1 MSHLRRGGIW
11 KIGRKGWK
19 CTFGFE
25 NFLVP
30 GVWIRA
36 GAAAGVGA
44 GAGAGEPAGKVQP
57 ASFHQESYEGKSF
70 LTRLSWT

>member
-30 GVWIRA
+30 GVWIGA

-44 GAGAGEPAGKVQP
+44 GEPAGKVVPRVPLKSRVLMGKDPNDTP
-57 ASFHQESYEGKSF
+57 AGD
-70 LTRLSWT
+70 

>member
-19 CTFGFE
+19 GTFGFE

-30 GVWIRA
+30 GVWIGA

-44 GAGAGEPAGKVQP
+44 GLGLGSLLGKWCP
-57 ASFHQESYEGKSF
+57 GFP
-70 LTRLSWT
+70 